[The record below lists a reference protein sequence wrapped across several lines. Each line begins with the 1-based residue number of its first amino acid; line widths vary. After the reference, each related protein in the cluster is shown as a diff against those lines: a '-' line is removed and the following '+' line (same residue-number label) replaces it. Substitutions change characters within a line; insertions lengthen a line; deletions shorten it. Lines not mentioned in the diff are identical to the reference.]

1 VPQNPERLVQV
12 VGVYE
17 LQEGGQQAFVLLRD
31 EQNRSFPISVGP
43 CEAFAIM
50 AHFSGQKPTRPLT
63 HDLMRSILDRV
74 DATVERIVID
84 DLANDI
90 FYARLALVVD
100 GQQLEV
106 DARPSD
112 AIALALRLGAPVY
125 ATEEV
130 IAASFLK
137 EEPE

>member
-1 VPQNPERLVQV
+1 MADNPEHSVQV

-50 AHFSGQKPTRPLT
+50 AHLSDQKPTRPLT
-63 HDLMRSILDRV
+63 HDLMRSVLERV
-74 DATVERIVID
+74 NVSVERIVID

-90 FYARLALVVD
+90 FYARLALV
-100 GQQLEV
+100 
-106 DARPSD
+106 
-112 AIALALRLGAPVY
+112 IAVR
-125 ATEEV
+125 
-130 IAASFLK
+130 
-137 EEPE
+137 